1 MTLSPAA
8 LLLSV
13 RALNVSFRQASA
25 EQSVL
30 TDIHFDLYRGEV
42 LALVGESGSGKS
54 LTALSILGLLPANA
68 RVSGE
73 ILYAGQSLLAA
84 SEHQL
89 RLIRGKR
96 IAMIFQDP
104 RLALDP
110 VFRIG
115 EQIIEALRTHNT
127 TLSRTAARSRAREL
141 LELVDIPDAVRRI
154 DAYPHELSGGQCQ
167 RVMIAMAL
175 ACDPEILIADEPTT
189 ALDATVQKEILQ
201 VLRRLRQRIS
211 IGVLLITHDMGVV
224 AESADRV
231 IVLRRGRIEEI
242 ADVAALFHQPQA
254 AYTRELLAAIPGYSR
269 HASDSPS
276 PMSALVRV
284 EGLCVEYRRH
294 RQHVRALDDISLTLS
309 EGCFTGV
316 VGESGSGKSTLGR
329 VLGGLSAP
337 GIGNVIIDGVNM
349 ATGRRQDIRRVRQ
362 QIGVVF
368 QSPRSSLN
376 PRYTV
381 AQSIAEPLSVHSGLA
396 RPDIDARV
404 DHLLAQVGLGRAWR
418 NRYPHELSGGQC
430 QRVAI
435 ARALALKPTLL
446 IADEPTSA
454 LDVSVQAHILALL
467 KNLQR
472 EYRFSCLFI
481 SHDLAVVGELCRDV
495 LVLKAGRL
503 VESGDVDKVLH
514 HPEHP
519 YTRKLLASVLHPL
532 AGRGGGSVDDGFH
545 P

>member
-1 MTLSPAA
+1 MPNPPSSLV
-8 LLLSV
+8 LSV
-13 RALNVSFRQASA
+13 RGLNVSFAQAA
-25 EQSVL
+25 GEQSVL
-30 TDIHFDLYRGEV
+30 TDIDFDLYGGEV

-68 RVSGE
+68 RVSGD
-73 ILYAGQSLLAA
+73 IRYAGQSLLAA
-84 SEHQL
+84 SESQL
-89 RLIRGKR
+89 RQIRGKR

-115 EQIIEALRTHNT
+115 EQITEALLTHHKA
-127 TLSRTAARSRAREL
+127 LSRAAARARALEL
-141 LELVDIPDAVRRI
+141 LELVDIPDAASRI

-201 VLRRLRQRIS
+201 VLRRLRQRIP
-211 IGVLLITHDMGVV
+211 IAILLITHDMGVV

-242 ADVAALFHQPQA
+242 TDVAALFHQPQS
-254 AYTRELLAAIPGYSR
+254 AYSRELLAAIPRYRR
-269 HASDSPS
+269 HAPTSTPS
-276 PMSALVRV
+276 LPTLVQV
-284 EGLCVEYRRH
+284 TGLCVEYRRH
-294 RQHVRALDDISLTLS
+294 RQRVRALDALSFTLPA
-309 EGCFTGV
+309 GCFTGM
-316 VGESGSGKSTLGR
+316 VGESGSGKSTVGR
-329 VLGGLSAP
+329 VLAGLVAP
-337 GIGNVIIDGVNM
+337 GAGEVVIDGINM
-349 ATGRRQDIRRVRQ
+349 ADGRTRDIRRVRQ
-362 QIGVVF
+362 QIGMVF

-381 AQSIAEPLSVHSGLA
+381 AQSIAEPLAVHSDLA
-396 RPDIDARV
+396 KRAIDVRV
-404 DHLLAQVGLGRAWR
+404 DLLLEQVGLGSSWR
-418 NRYPHELSGGQC
+418 HRYPHELSGGQC

-454 LDVSVQAHILALL
+454 LDVSVQAHILTLL
-467 KNLQR
+467 KNLQQ
-472 EYRFSCLFI
+472 EYRFGCLFI
-481 SHDLAVVGELCRDV
+481 SHDLAVVSELCREV

-503 VESGDVDKVLH
+503 VESGPVDKVLH
-514 HPEHP
+514 HPDHP
-519 YTRKLLASVLHPL
+519 YTRKLIDSVLYPL
-532 AGRGGGSVDDGFH
+532 AT
-545 P
+545 